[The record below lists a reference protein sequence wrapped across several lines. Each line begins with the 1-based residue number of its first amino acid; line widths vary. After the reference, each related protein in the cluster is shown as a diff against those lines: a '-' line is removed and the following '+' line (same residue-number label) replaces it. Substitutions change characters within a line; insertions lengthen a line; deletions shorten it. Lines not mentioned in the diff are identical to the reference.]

1 MSYMIDLFTTIF
13 NRIVNILDTL
23 KLPGSSSLLMYM
35 LGAIILGFILKIVKG
50 STNEFSNSLN
60 TSNSTIINT
69 AASKYVFT
77 QERKRQLI
85 EQAKYK
91 PKFFTNYNLI
101 INNSNSKYRNNR
113 IVPRWVREN
122 NDKGYLTDEE
132 LADLERKLIS

>member
-69 AASKYVFT
+69 AASKYSNNT
-77 QERKRQLI
+77 NRKAQLVN
-85 EQAKYK
+85 QSQNKRNV
-91 PKFFTNYNLI
+91 PKWAG
-101 INNSNSKYRNNR
+101 K
-113 IVPRWVREN
+113 N
-122 NDKGYLTDEE
+122 NDNGYLTDEE
-132 LADLERKLIS
+132 LADLESKLMF